1 MRRRQEESEEDKFAS
16 VPEPLRSLLNGT
28 WSWWDAFRVGFK
40 ESAFQFVQQNSSV
53 ILIALISLG
62 KATGMTVKSGH
73 TGLLFSFGRA
83 KQEITPGFRWLI
95 PFLQVVRTVP
105 TRQRTLDLPAQR
117 VTTLDGLVY
126 LVDAN
131 IVFRVVDVRKALIE
145 IDDLLKGMRQVLVL
159 SVQEVLRNTERDS
172 LRVAEKTDKALE
184 KAMAVLLEPW
194 GVEVINAGFTSIT
207 PSPSTLPLVQ
217 LGMRVKTRARSL
229 KQLNEH
235 LPEGLSLPLLGTPQR
250 IITRSQVLTERE
262 IVRRRHRG
270 VRRVLRN
277 ELKRSGLKI
286 STKEHAQ
293 LRRKIR
299 TEAGMS
305 GVLGG

>member
-1 MRRRQEESEEDKFAS
+1 MRRRQEESEEDKFSS

-28 WSWWDAFRVGFK
+28 WSWWDAFRAGFK
-40 ESAFQFVQQNSSV
+40 ESALQFIQQNSSV
-53 ILIALISLG
+53 ILIAVFSLV
-62 KATGMTVKSGH
+62 KATGVTVKSGH

-83 KQEITPGFRWLI
+83 KREIPPGFRLLI
-95 PFLQVVRTVP
+95 PFLQIVRTLP

-172 LRVAEKTDKALE
+172 LRVPEKMDKALE
-184 KAMAVLLEPW
+184 DAMAILLEPW
-194 GVEVINAGFTSIT
+194 GVELINAGFTSIT
-207 PSPSTLPLVQ
+207 PSPATLQLVQ
-217 LGMRVKTRARSL
+217 LDVRVNTRARSL
-229 KQLNEH
+229 DQLNLH
-235 LPEGLSLPLLGTPQR
+235 VPEGLALPLLGTPQR
-250 IITRSQVLTERE
+250 IITRSQVLAERE
-262 IVRRRHRG
+262 IVRRRHRR
-270 VRRVLRN
+270 VRRVLRT

-286 STKEHAQ
+286 SSKEHAR

-299 TEAGMS
+299 IEAGMS
-305 GVLGG
+305 GVLNG